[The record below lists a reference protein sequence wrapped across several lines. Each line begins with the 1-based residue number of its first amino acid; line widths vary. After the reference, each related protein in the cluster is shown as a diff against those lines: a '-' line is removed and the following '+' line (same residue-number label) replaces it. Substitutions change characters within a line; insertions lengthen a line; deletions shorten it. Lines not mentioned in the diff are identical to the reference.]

1 MSALV
6 GAARASTVTVQPG
19 GINFDV
25 ADGETVIAAAWRNH
39 YYWPTVCGG
48 RGECTA
54 CHTVVEEGAEHAVPP
69 GEAEVVMLRTVRATA
84 DADRPVRLACQ
95 LQVTGPVTLRKK
107 AVRRRITE

>member
-1 MSALV
+1 MSAAV
-6 GAARASTVTVQPG
+6 RVARTSIVRVEPG
-19 GINFDV
+19 GISLDV
-25 ADGETVIAAAWRNH
+25 AEGETVIEAAWRNQ

-54 CHTVVEEGAEHAVPP
+54 CHTFVEDGLENTVAP
-69 GEAEVVMLRTVRATA
+69 GPSEEVMLRGLRA
-84 DADRPVRLACQ
+84 RVGSEPPVRLACQ